1 MIMKMA
7 LSRFVPAFLLAVCVT
22 QAANAAVDDIICG
35 KLANGYGPFDFR
47 TDKTE
52 LPVVEYHH
60 LTAVV
65 LNLVSGQTGV
75 YPGGDLDYTLRAFPN
90 HPTALMAMLR
100 LGDKTQMDRPK
111 GARYSVEC
119 YLYRAWRFREDD
131 PTVRMI
137 YATYLAKR
145 GRSAEALAHLQD
157 AVAMGEES
165 ANLNYNMGLV
175 YADLKKYDEALV
187 YAHKAY
193 SQGFPLPGLRDK
205 LKKAG
210 KWTNLVGPVDSTAEN
225 KPENKPENEA
235 PKGQVSSEN

>member
-1 MIMKMA
+1 MIRMMV
-7 LSRFVPAFLLAVCVT
+7 LPRWFLVFCLVIC
-22 QAANAAVDDIICG
+22 AAQTAGAAVDDVICG
-35 KLANGYGPFDFR
+35 KLANGYGPFDYR
-47 TDKTE
+47 SNKAE
-52 LPVVEYHH
+52 LPVVEFHH
-60 LTAVV
+60 LTPVV
-65 LNLVSGQTGV
+65 VNLVSGQTGV
-75 YPGGDLDYTLRAFPN
+75 FPGGDLDYTLRAFPN

-100 LGDKTQMDRPK
+100 LGDKTQMDKPK

-145 GRSAEALAHLQD
+145 GRSSEALSHLED

-165 ANLNYNMGLV
+165 ANLDYNLGLI
-175 YADLKKYDEALV
+175 YANLKKYDEALV

-193 SQGFPLPGLRDK
+193 LQGFPLPGLRDK

-210 KWTNLVGPVDSTAEN
+210 KWKDPVIPVESTAEI
-225 KPENKPENEA
+225 KLENEVHKE
-235 PKGQVSSEN
+235 PTPLKN